1 MRWVIRGWVIEL
13 SWMQGA
19 MVEVGV
25 EVGVEVR
32 GRGYVVEGAW

>member
-25 EVGVEVR
+25 EVR
-32 GRGYVVEGAW
+32 GRGAW